1 MSEIENRIATHYSG
15 LSGRLREA
23 ADYILAHP
31 VDVATRSL
39 RSVAEESG
47 LAPATFTRLA
57 QALGFT
63 GYEDLRE
70 MARRAVGERYSGF
83 SDKAQALREG
93 LASGSE
99 PPFLNQQCSAV
110 IENLSATARD
120 IDPERI
126 ERLVD
131 ALSKAGTVFAAGGL
145 SSRGL
150 IHHLVYLAGFFS
162 ERWRLIGQY
171 GQSGASALAEA
182 GPGDILI
189 ILTLRPFASGSIRL
203 ARAARAQGVEVA
215 VITDTHA
222 CPALPHASHH
232 FIVPTESPQF
242 FSSNA
247 AIVTLFE
254 TIMGMLVAQI
264 GRPAQERIA
273 AVTNMNHDLDE
284 YWPGS

>member
-1 MSEIENRIATHYSG
+1 MPDIEDRIAAHYSR
-15 LSGRLREA
+15 LSGRLRNA
-23 ADYILAHP
+23 ADYVLANP

-39 RSVAEESG
+39 RSVAEESK

-57 QALGFT
+57 QALGFP

-83 SDKAQALREG
+83 SERAQALQEG

-110 IENLSATARD
+110 IENLSSTARD
-120 IDPERI
+120 LDPERI

-131 ALSKAGTVFAAGGL
+131 ALGDARTVYAAGGL

-150 IHHLVYLAGFFS
+150 IHHMVYLAGFFS
-162 ERWRLIGQY
+162 DRWRMIGQY
-171 GQSGASALAEA
+171 GQSGAAALAGA
-182 GPGDILI
+182 GPGDVLI

-203 ARAARAQGVEVA
+203 ACTAQALGIEVA

-232 FIVPTESPQF
+232 FVVPTESPQF

-247 AIVTLFE
+247 AIVVLFE
-254 TIMGMLVAQI
+254 TIMGMLVARM
-264 GRPAQERIA
+264 GTSAQERIA
-273 AVTNMNHDLDE
+273 AVTNLNHDLEE
-284 YWPGS
+284 YWPGT